1 MSDVAV
7 ASEIARRLVQAESR
21 GPGDTENAM
30 RRISS
35 RWGVPFTFLWSLRYR
50 PPADILMRPIDF
62 SSPLTRPN
70 AKGKCG
76 GWNMTSYSRK
86 QKPGLIALLF
96 ARLALYWTRATRKPE
111 PESDVSE
118 RMVNEGRW

>member
-1 MSDVAV
+1 MSKNPLQGRAMSDVAV

-50 PPADILMRPIDF
+50 PPADILMRPYRLLISAYEAERERQMRRLEHDIL
-62 SSPLTRPN
+62 LTE
-70 AKGKCG
+70 AKAGLDCPAV
-76 GWNMTSYSRK
+76 RK
-86 QKPGLIALLF
+86 ARALLD
-96 ARLALYWTRATRKPE
+96 AG
-111 PESDVSE
+111 
-118 RMVNEGRW
+118 NEEAGAGV